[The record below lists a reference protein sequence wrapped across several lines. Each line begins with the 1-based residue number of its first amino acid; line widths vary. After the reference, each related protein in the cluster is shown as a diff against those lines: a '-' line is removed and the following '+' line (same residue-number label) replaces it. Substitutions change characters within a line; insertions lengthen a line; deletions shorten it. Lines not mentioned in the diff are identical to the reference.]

1 MARTIAE
8 IQQVIFTEKE
18 KYFELDALN
27 STSKSAIW
35 RLWVFVVS
43 TAIWL
48 HENIVERNALLS
60 RPHTLNW
67 YREQAFSYIPGAD
80 LIWEDG
86 YFRFN
91 TDGIADVEAA
101 KLIKY
106 CAISER
112 LFSDVFSG
120 DDDVTQ
126 NTEELIKEYY
136 YNQVGIVTI
145 KVAKEVGGVPSQLTT
160 GEKLPFIAFMNEIKD
175 AGTQLRIISTAGD
188 KIRIVM
194 EVYVDP
200 LVIYT
205 DGVNAGALISNSS
218 IKPVEDIIRDYLRN
232 LEFNGAFVPTFL
244 IDRVQNVEGVQLP
257 ILRQVKI
264 AAFNQDFSTGNTVY
278 DDTDMRKETSFFV
291 PTSGYFNTN
300 FDTSNDEGIYVTYY
314 PYNLQTDPS
323 FNL

>member
-1 MARTIAE
+1 MARTITE
-8 IQQVIFTEKE
+8 IQQIILTEKE
-18 KYFELDALN
+18 KYVELDVLN
-27 STSKSAIW
+27 STSKTAIW
-35 RLWVFVVS
+35 RLWTFIIS

-80 LIWEDG
+80 LIWKDG
-86 YFRFN
+86 YFQFDTN
-91 TDGIADVEAA
+91 GIGDVEAA

-106 CAISER
+106 CSISER
-112 LFSDVFSG
+112 LFSDIFT
-120 DDDVTQ
+120 DDQDVTQ

-145 KVAKEVGGVPSQLTT
+145 KVAKEEGGIPAQLTT
-160 GEKLPFIAFMNEIKD
+160 GERLPFIAFMNEIKD

-205 DGVNAGALISNSS
+205 QGVNAGALISDSS
-218 IKPVEDIIRDYLRN
+218 IKPLEDVILSYLRN

-244 IDRVQNVEGVQLP
+244 IDRVQSVPGVKLP
-257 ILRQVKI
+257 LLRQVKI
-264 AAFNQDFSTGNTVY
+264 AAFNQDFSSGNTVY
-278 DDTDMRKETSFFV
+278 DDTDNRKETSFFV

-300 FDTSNDEGIYVTYY
+300 FDTTNDEGIYITYY

-323 FNL
+323 FNI